1 MLGRPISALSSAG
14 RALGDDLSLVDDPD
28 AVRQD
33 VRLFQVLGRE
43 EHGDTRL
50 APHERDLVP
59 DVGAALRV
67 EPGRRLVEEED
78 ARAVHEGE
86 REVEP
91 PLHTAGVTRDLPVG
105 GVDEPDPMDELVRT
119 WLALALRDAL
129 QRRLQPQVV
138 TCGEEWVKGG
148 FLQRHTDQ
156 PADLRPVLHDVVAAD
171 ERRPGGR
178 RQERCQD
185 VDGRGLPGPVR
196 AQEAVDLAGLDHDVD
211 AVDGAGALL
220 VLADETADLDARC
233 LCRFV
238 SHLTVSTLSK
248 SYTPAVRSTGTP
260 IGLQLAHSA
269 KHVGRAFN
277 DALAEVGGSMPM
289 WFILTNLQGAAWRT
303 QHELARALHIEGPTL
318 TRHIDG
324 LEEDGLVVRRRDA
337 TDRRAVSV
345 ELTDAGRTKH
355 AELLRAV
362 QAFNRRLLSG
372 FSVEEIDE
380 LRALLARLEQN
391 ARTGSA

>member
-1 MLGRPISALSSAG
+1 M
-14 RALGDDLSLVDDPD
+14 
-28 AVRQD
+28 
-33 VRLFQVLGRE
+33 
-43 EHGDTRL
+43 
-50 APHERDLVP
+50 
-59 DVGAALRV
+59 
-67 EPGRRLVEEED
+67 
-78 ARAVHEGE
+78 HEGE

-91 PLHTAGVTRDLPVG
+91 PLHPAGVTRDLPVG

-119 WLALALRDAL
+119 RLALALRDAL

-138 TCGEEWVKGG
+138 TCGEERVEGG

-178 RQERCQD
+178 RQERRQD

-196 AQEAVDLAGLDHDVD
+196 AEEAVDLARLDDDVD

-220 VLADETADLDARC
+220 VLADETADLDAV

-248 SYTPAVRSTGTP
+248 SYTPAVRSTGIP

-303 QHELARALHIEGPTL
+303 QHELARASTS
-318 TRHIDG
+318 RA
-324 LEEDGLVVRRRDA
+324 RRSRGI
-337 TDRRAVSV
+337 S
-345 ELTDAGRTKH
+345 
-355 AELLRAV
+355 
-362 QAFNRRLLSG
+362 
-372 FSVEEIDE
+372 
-380 LRALLARLEQN
+380 
-391 ARTGSA
+391 TGSRRTASWSAAAMRPTAARSASSSRTLDEPSTPSCSAPCRRSTAGC